1 MKPFSLFLMVFVLA
15 PILQAQDRTVFTF
28 FQTARANPEKFSQI
42 TTGPFGLP
50 FVGVP
55 KLRFH
60 PQPKIPSELKG
71 ELAVVRAALH
81 LGKDGEVTAVK
92 LLECSVDLKLVEKEA
107 LAFFKRVVYFPETRS
122 GRTIEFETDVVL
134 RLNLPGA

>member
-1 MKPFSLFLMVFVLA
+1 MKPLPLLLLVFAFA
-15 PILQAQDRTVFTF
+15 PILQAQDRTVFAF
-28 FQTARANPEKFSQI
+28 SQTARASPERFSQV

-55 KLRFH
+55 KWRFL
-60 PQPKIPSELKG
+60 PQPKIPPELKG

-81 LGKDGEVTAVK
+81 LGKDGEVKAVK

-122 GRTIEFETDVVL
+122 GKAIEFETDVIL